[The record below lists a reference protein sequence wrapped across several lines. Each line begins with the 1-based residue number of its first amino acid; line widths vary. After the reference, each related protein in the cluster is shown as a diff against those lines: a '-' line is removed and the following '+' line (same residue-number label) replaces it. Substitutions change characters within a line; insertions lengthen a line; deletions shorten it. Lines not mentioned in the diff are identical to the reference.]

1 MNYFTGHEVIR
12 TSNDVLNS
20 FFENNNNIDPI
31 YHHIAISND
40 LPYIEMTDHFIG
52 LENKSEYYFRYDGH
66 PNEKGYADI
75 ARYIGKQLI
84 EKYYLNKNISFGYE
98 D

>member
-1 MNYFTGHEVIR
+1 
-12 TSNDVLNS
+12 
-20 FFENNNNIDPI
+20 
-31 YHHIAISND
+31 
-40 LPYIEMTDHFIG
+40 MTDHFIG